1 MKGTFDMNLASLD
14 ARNIA
19 ARRRLKEAAQ
29 ALTAELGTPALV
41 TPTAIEL
48 RQPAVAQMRELE
60 ELAALLEA
68 IVKELTPHGTT
79 QRSG

>member
-1 MKGTFDMNLASLD
+1 MNLASLD

-19 ARRRLKEAAQ
+19 ARQRLKAAAD

-41 TPTAIEL
+41 TPTAVEL

-60 ELAALLEA
+60 CIAQLLEA
-68 IVKELTPHGTT
+68 ITGELAHGPEKG
-79 QRSG
+79 S